1 MSAPER
7 RTMQIE
13 KMPLDDRLAR
23 MLNGYAAYTEY
34 IPCVLRSFASMPV
47 SVYLAPYEG
56 QWERLCALLGITE
69 LVDKDRMTYQET
81 ADRIYQRWTEN
92 SRQDLSM
99 AEAVFIL
106 SVPFRDYFEGRNEIH
121 GKNKSDTP

>member
-7 RTMQIE
+7 RIMQIE

-23 MLNGYAAYTEY
+23 MLNGYSAYTEY

-47 SVYLAPYEG
+47 SAYLAPYEEE
-56 QWERLCALLGITE
+56 WERLCKILEITE
-69 LVDKDRMTYQET
+69 NADRLTYQET
-81 ADRIYQRWTEN
+81 AARIYQGWTEN
-92 SRQDLSM
+92 RQDLSM
-99 AEAVFIL
+99 AEAIYIL

>member
-7 RTMQIE
+7 RIMQIE

-23 MLNGYAAYTEY
+23 MLNGYPAYTEY

-47 SVYLAPYEG
+47 SDYLAPYEG
-56 QWERLCALLGITE
+56 QWNRLCALLGITE
-69 LVDKDRMTYQET
+69 LADKDRLTYQET
-81 ADRIYQRWTEN
+81 AGRICQGWTEN
-92 SRQDLSM
+92 RQDLSM

-106 SVPFRDYFEGRNEIH
+106 SVPFRYCFEGRDETH
-121 GKNKSDTP
+121 GKNKPDTP

>member
-7 RTMQIE
+7 RIMQIE

-23 MLNGYAAYTEY
+23 MLNGYSAYTEY

-69 LVDKDRMTYQET
+69 VAGKDRMTYQET
-81 ADRIYQRWTEN
+81 AARIYQGWTEN
-92 SRQDLSM
+92 RQDLSM
-99 AEAVFIL
+99 AEAIYIL
-106 SVPFRDYFEGRNEIH
+106 SIPFRDYFEGRDGTH
-121 GKNKSDTP
+121 GKSKSDAS

>member
-7 RTMQIE
+7 RIMQIE

-47 SVYLAPYEG
+47 SVFLASYEG

-69 LVDKDRMTYQET
+69 LADKDR
-81 ADRIYQRWTEN
+81 TE
-92 SRQDLSM
+92 QQ
-99 AEAVFIL
+99 
-106 SVPFRDYFEGRNEIH
+106 
-121 GKNKSDTP
+121 

>member
-7 RTMQIE
+7 RIMQIE

-23 MLNGYAAYTEY
+23 MLNGYSAYTEY

-47 SVYLAPYEG
+47 SAYLAPYEEE
-56 QWERLCALLGITE
+56 WERLCKILEITE
-69 LVDKDRMTYQET
+69 NADRLTYQET
-81 ADRIYQRWTEN
+81 AARIYQGWTEN
-92 SRQDLSM
+92 RQDLSM
-99 AEAVFIL
+99 AEAIYIL
-106 SVPFRDYFEGRNEIH
+106 SVPFRDDFEGRNEIH

>member
-13 KMPLDDRLAR
+13 KMSLDDRLAR

-47 SVYLAPYEG
+47 SDYLAPYEG
-56 QWERLCALLGITE
+56 KWERLCHILGITDNANR
-69 LVDKDRMTYQET
+69 LTYQE
-81 ADRIYQRWTEN
+81 AAALIHRNRAEN
-92 SRQDLSM
+92 REDLSM

-106 SVPFRDYFEGRNEIH
+106 SVPFRDYFEGRDETR
-121 GKNKSDTP
+121 GKNKSDAP

>member
-7 RTMQIE
+7 RIMQIE

-23 MLNGYAAYTEY
+23 MLNGYSAYTEY

-47 SVYLAPYEG
+47 SAYLAPYEG
-56 QWERLCALLGITE
+56 QWKRLCTLLGITE
-69 LVDKDRMTYQET
+69 LADKDRMTYQET
-81 ADRIYQRWTEN
+81 ADRIYQGWTEN
-92 SRQDLSM
+92 RQDLSM
-99 AEAVFIL
+99 AEAIYIL
-106 SVPFRDYFEGRNEIH
+106 SVPFRDYFEGRDEIH

>member
-7 RTMQIE
+7 RIMQIE

-23 MLNGYAAYTEY
+23 MLNGYSAYTEY

-47 SVYLAPYEG
+47 SAYLASYEEE
-56 QWERLCALLGITE
+56 WERLCKILEITE
-69 LVDKDRMTYQET
+69 NADRLTYQET
-81 ADRIYQRWTEN
+81 AARIYQGWTEN
-92 SRQDLSM
+92 RQDLSM
-99 AEAVFIL
+99 AEAIYIL

-121 GKNKSDTP
+121 GKNKSDAP

>member
-7 RTMQIE
+7 RIMQIE

-23 MLNGYAAYTEY
+23 MLNGYSAYTEY

-47 SVYLAPYEG
+47 SAYLASYEEE
-56 QWERLCALLGITE
+56 WERLCKILEITE
-69 LVDKDRMTYQET
+69 NADRLTYQET
-81 ADRIYQRWTEN
+81 AARIYQGWTEN
-92 SRQDLSM
+92 RQDLSM
-99 AEAVFIL
+99 AEAIYIL

>member
-7 RTMQIE
+7 RIMQIE

-23 MLNGYAAYTEY
+23 ILNGYAAYTEY

-47 SVYLAPYEG
+47 SDYLAPYEG
-56 QWERLCALLGITE
+56 KWERLCALLEITE
-69 LVDKDRMTYQET
+69 IADKDRMTYQET
-81 ADRIYQRWTEN
+81 AACIHQRWTEN
-92 SRQDLSM
+92 KRDLAM

-106 SVPFRDYFEGRNEIH
+106 SVPFWDYFEGRDETH
-121 GKNKSDTP
+121 GKNKSDAP